1 MEDNKI
7 AELLRSFEDKL
18 KDQIE
23 GLVRK
28 LFGSFESKIQSQ
40 LDAMMKQQAT
50 MQKSLDRLDQDVGE
64 DRKDISDISFAQN
77 KINQQQDEIRAL
89 FGQQTQKIKETVKD
103 AVEDGVSPMKKNV
116 EDIKKT
122 LEEVNDEP

>member
-28 LFGSFESKIQSQ
+28 LFSSFESRIQSQ
-40 LDAMMKQQAT
+40 LDAVMKQQKI
-50 MQKSLDRLDQDVGE
+50 MQTSMDRIDRDLGE
-64 DRKDISDISFAQN
+64 DRKDISDVVFKQN
-77 KINQQQDEIRAL
+77 KIDQQQEEIRSL

-103 AVEDGVSPMKKNV
+103 AVEDQVKPMNKDV
-116 EDIKKT
+116 ADIKKT
-122 LEEVNDEP
+122 LEEVN

>member
-7 AELLRSFEDKL
+7 TELFKSFEGKL

-23 GLVRK
+23 GLVKK
-28 LFGSFESKIQSQ
+28 LFSSFESRIQTQ

-64 DRKDISDISFAQN
+64 DRKDISDLVFSQT

-122 LEEVNDEP
+122 LEEVNE